1 MVQQLERSFFKDRH
15 TDILLLFYKDLF
27 TCHTIWGGNYERI
40 SFTGYFN
47 KLVVSLALHTSS
59 KCDLSLIYLI

>member
-1 MVQQLERSFFKDRH
+1 MVQQLARSFCTDRQIE
-15 TDILLLFYKDLF
+15 ILLLLYKDLF